1 MALNFNQCAT
11 LLKAINEQATG
22 KTTLT
27 PTTPG
32 EFVSVATTTLMSG
45 YDNVINAVSQVL
57 SKTIFSVRPYNAKM
71 EGLMVDSVRYGN
83 HVRKLVT
90 LDADPETDDRLSL
103 TDGASV
109 DQQRVKKPA
118 VLQTNF
124 YGANVYQRSV
134 TIFRDQLDTAFTSA
148 EEFSR
153 FVVDQQRVKKPAVLQ
168 TNFYGA
174 NVYQRSVT
182 IFRDQLDTAFTSAE
196 EFSRFVGMV
205 IQNVMDQRE
214 QDIENCKRLAL
225 NNFIAGKIQG
235 DTDNVVHL
243 LTEYKA
249 ESGLADLTAETVLS
263 PANYPDFI
271 KFAIGR
277 IKTVGDLMT
286 ERSIKYHL
294 NTTDA
299 KIPRHTPLADQRV
312 YLLSQ
317 YVNKMEA
324 SVFST
329 VFNEDYLKTVDFERI
344 NFWQS
349 LDAPA
354 SINITPSYMHTDGT
368 IKKSVFSTVFNEDYL
383 KTVDFERIN
392 FWQSL
397 DAPASINI
405 TPSYMHTDGTIKKSV
420 TAVKKTAVFGV
431 VFDREAVGMTM
442 VNEWSAPAPFNA
454 RGGYT
459 NTFWHY
465 TTRYW
470 NDFTENGV
478 VFLLD

>member
-90 LDADPETDDRLSL
+90 LDADPETDDRIAL
-103 TDGASV
+103 TDGQS
-109 DQQRVKKPA
+109 
-118 VLQTNF
+118 
-124 YGANVYQRSV
+124 
-134 TIFRDQLDTAFTSA
+134 
-148 EEFSR
+148 
-153 FVVDQQRVKKPAVLQ
+153 VDQQRVKKPAVLQ

-225 NNFIAGKIQG
+225 NNFIAGKIKG
-235 DTDNVVHL
+235 DTANVVHL

-249 ESGLADLTAETVLS
+249 ESGLDDLTADTVLS

-294 NTTDA
+294 NTTSA

-354 SINITPSYMHTDGT
+354 SIQITPSYMHTDGT
-368 IKKSVFSTVFNEDYL
+368 IKESDTV
-383 KTVDFERIN
+383 
-392 FWQSL
+392 
-397 DAPASINI
+397 
-405 TPSYMHTDGTIKKSV
+405 
-420 TAVKKTAVFGV
+420 VKNAAVFGV

>member
-32 EFVSVATTTLMSG
+32 EFISVATTTLMSG

-90 LDADPETDDRLSL
+90 LDADPETDDRIPL
-103 TDGASV
+103 TDGQSV

-148 EEFSR
+148 
-153 FVVDQQRVKKPAVLQ
+153 D
-168 TNFYGA
+168 
-174 NVYQRSVT
+174 
-182 IFRDQLDTAFTSAE
+182 

-225 NNFIAGKIQG
+225 NNFIAGKIKG
-235 DTDNVVHL
+235 DEDNVVHL

-263 PANYPDFI
+263 PSNYPDFI

-294 NTTDA
+294 NTTNA

-349 LDAPA
+349 LDEPA
-354 SINITPSYMHTDGT
+354 SIDITPNYMHTDGT
-368 IKKSVFSTVFNEDYL
+368 IKKSD
-383 KTVDFERIN
+383 
-392 FWQSL
+392 
-397 DAPASINI
+397 
-405 TPSYMHTDGTIKKSV
+405 
-420 TAVKKTAVFGV
+420 TAVKNSAVFGV

-465 TTRYW
+465 TTRFW

>member
-153 FVVDQQRVKKPAVLQ
+153 FV
-168 TNFYGA
+168 
-174 NVYQRSVT
+174 
-182 IFRDQLDTAFTSAE
+182 
-196 EFSRFVGMV
+196 GMV

-225 NNFIAGKIQG
+225 NNFIAGKIKG
-235 DTDNVVHL
+235 DTANVVHL
-243 LTEYKA
+243 LTEYQA

-294 NTTDA
+294 NTTSA

-349 LDAPA
+349 LDKPA
-354 SINITPSYMHTDGT
+354 EISIKPNYMHTDGT
-368 IKKSVFSTVFNEDYL
+368 IKTSD
-383 KTVDFERIN
+383 
-392 FWQSL
+392 
-397 DAPASINI
+397 
-405 TPSYMHTDGTIKKSV
+405 TDV
-420 TAVKKTAVFGV
+420 TSKAVFGV

-465 TTRYW
+465 TTRFW

>member
-90 LDADPETDDRLSL
+90 LDADPETDDRIPL
-103 TDGASV
+103 TDGAS
-109 DQQRVKKPA
+109 
-118 VLQTNF
+118 
-124 YGANVYQRSV
+124 
-134 TIFRDQLDTAFTSA
+134 
-148 EEFSR
+148 
-153 FVVDQQRVKKPAVLQ
+153 VDQQRVKKPAVLQ

-225 NNFIAGKIQG
+225 NNFIAGKIKG
-235 DTDNVVHL
+235 DTANVIHL
-243 LTEYKA
+243 LTEYKV
-249 ESGLADLTAETVLS
+249 ESGLVDLTAETVLS

-294 NTTDA
+294 NTPSA

-329 VFNEDYLKTVDFERI
+329 VFNEEYLKTVDFERI

-349 LDAPA
+349 LDKPA
-354 SINITPSYMHTDGT
+354 EISIKPNYMHTDGT
-368 IKKSVFSTVFNEDYL
+368 IKTSE
-383 KTVDFERIN
+383 
-392 FWQSL
+392 
-397 DAPASINI
+397 
-405 TPSYMHTDGTIKKSV
+405 TDV
-420 TAVKKTAVFGV
+420 TSKAVFGV

-465 TTRYW
+465 TTRFW

>member
-90 LDADPETDDRLSL
+90 LDADPETDDRIPL
-103 TDGASV
+103 TDG
-109 DQQRVKKPA
+109 
-118 VLQTNF
+118 
-124 YGANVYQRSV
+124 
-134 TIFRDQLDTAFTSA
+134 TS
-148 EEFSR
+148 
-153 FVVDQQRVKKPAVLQ
+153 VDQQRVKKPAVLQ

-225 NNFIAGKIQG
+225 NNFIAGKIKC
-235 DTDNVVHL
+235 DTANVVHL

-249 ESGLADLTAETVLS
+249 ESGLDDLTAATVLS

-294 NTTDA
+294 NTTSA

-312 YLLSQ
+312 YLLGQ

-349 LDAPA
+349 LDKPA
-354 SINITPSYMHTDGT
+354 EISIKPNYMHTDGT
-368 IKKSVFSTVFNEDYL
+368 IKTSDTN
-383 KTVDFERIN
+383 
-392 FWQSL
+392 
-397 DAPASINI
+397 
-405 TPSYMHTDGTIKKSV
+405 V
-420 TAVKKTAVFGV
+420 TSTAVFGV

-465 TTRYW
+465 TTRFW

>member
-32 EFVSVATTTLMSG
+32 EFVSVATTTLLSG

-90 LDADPETDDRLSL
+90 LDADPETDDRIPL
-103 TDGASV
+103 TDGQS
-109 DQQRVKKPA
+109 
-118 VLQTNF
+118 
-124 YGANVYQRSV
+124 
-134 TIFRDQLDTAFTSA
+134 
-148 EEFSR
+148 
-153 FVVDQQRVKKPAVLQ
+153 VDQQRVKKPAVLQ

-225 NNFIAGKIQG
+225 NNFIAGKIKG
-235 DTDNVVHL
+235 DTANVVHL

-249 ESGLADLTAETVLS
+249 ESGLDDLTADTVLS

-294 NTTDA
+294 NTTSA
-299 KIPRHTPLADQRV
+299 KIPRHTPLAEQRV

-354 SINITPSYMHTDGT
+354 SIQITPSYMHTDGT
-368 IKKSVFSTVFNEDYL
+368 IKESDTV
-383 KTVDFERIN
+383 
-392 FWQSL
+392 
-397 DAPASINI
+397 
-405 TPSYMHTDGTIKKSV
+405 
-420 TAVKKTAVFGV
+420 VKNSAVFGV

>member
-22 KTTLT
+22 KSTLA

-90 LDADPETDDRLSL
+90 LDADPETDDRISL
-103 TDGASV
+103 TDGAS
-109 DQQRVKKPA
+109 
-118 VLQTNF
+118 
-124 YGANVYQRSV
+124 
-134 TIFRDQLDTAFTSA
+134 
-148 EEFSR
+148 
-153 FVVDQQRVKKPAVLQ
+153 VDQQRVKKPAVLQ

-225 NNFIAGKIQG
+225 NNFIAGKIKG
-235 DTDNVVHL
+235 DAANVIHL
-243 LTEYKA
+243 LTEYQA
-249 ESGLADLTAETVLS
+249 ESGLAELTAETVLS

-294 NTTDA
+294 NTTSA

-349 LDAPA
+349 LDKPA
-354 SINITPSYMHTDGT
+354 EISIKPNYMHTDGT
-368 IKKSVFSTVFNEDYL
+368 IKTSETN
-383 KTVDFERIN
+383 
-392 FWQSL
+392 
-397 DAPASINI
+397 
-405 TPSYMHTDGTIKKSV
+405 V
-420 TAVKKTAVFGV
+420 TSTAVFGV

-465 TTRYW
+465 TTRFW

>member
-90 LDADPETDDRLSL
+90 LDADPETDDRIPL
-103 TDGASV
+103 TDGAS
-109 DQQRVKKPA
+109 
-118 VLQTNF
+118 
-124 YGANVYQRSV
+124 
-134 TIFRDQLDTAFTSA
+134 
-148 EEFSR
+148 
-153 FVVDQQRVKKPAVLQ
+153 VDQQRVKKPAVLQ

-225 NNFIAGKIQG
+225 NNFIAGKIKG
-235 DTDNVVHL
+235 DTDNVIHL
-243 LTEYKA
+243 LTEYKT
-249 ESGLADLTAETVLS
+249 ESGLADLTAESVLS

-294 NTTDA
+294 NTTSA

-317 YVNKMEA
+317 YVNRMEA

-349 LDAPA
+349 LDKPA
-354 SINITPSYMHTDGT
+354 EISIKPNYMHTDGT
-368 IKKSVFSTVFNEDYL
+368 IKTSDTNVTSKS
-383 KTVDFERIN
+383 
-392 FWQSL
+392 
-397 DAPASINI
+397 
-405 TPSYMHTDGTIKKSV
+405 
-420 TAVKKTAVFGV
+420 VFGV

-465 TTRYW
+465 TTRFW

>member
-22 KTTLT
+22 KTTLA

-90 LDADPETDDRLSL
+90 LDADPETDDRIPL
-103 TDGASV
+103 TDG
-109 DQQRVKKPA
+109 
-118 VLQTNF
+118 
-124 YGANVYQRSV
+124 
-134 TIFRDQLDTAFTSA
+134 TS
-148 EEFSR
+148 
-153 FVVDQQRVKKPAVLQ
+153 VDQQRVKKPAVLQ

-214 QDIENCKRLAL
+214 QDIENCKRMAL
-225 NNFIAGKIQG
+225 NNFIAGKIKG
-235 DTDNVVHL
+235 DEDNVVHL

-277 IKTVGDLMT
+277 IKTIGDLMT

-294 NTTDA
+294 NTTSA

-354 SINITPSYMHTDGT
+354 SIDITPSYMQTDGT
-368 IKKSVFSTVFNEDYL
+368 IKTSETN
-383 KTVDFERIN
+383 
-392 FWQSL
+392 
-397 DAPASINI
+397 
-405 TPSYMHTDGTIKKSV
+405 V
-420 TAVKKTAVFGV
+420 TSTAVFGV

-465 TTRYW
+465 TTRFW

>member
-1 MALNFNQCAT
+1 MALNFSQCAT

-22 KTTLT
+22 KTSIT

-57 SKTIFSVRPYNAKM
+57 SKTIFSVRPYDAKM
-71 EGLMVDSVRYGN
+71 EGLMVDAVRYGN

-90 LDADPETDDRLSL
+90 LDADPETDDRIAL
-103 TDGASV
+103 TDGQSV
-109 DQQRVKKPA
+109 DQQRVKKPT

-134 TIFRDQLDTAFTSA
+134 TIFRDQLDIAFTSA
-148 EEFSR
+148 
-153 FVVDQQRVKKPAVLQ
+153 D
-168 TNFYGA
+168 
-174 NVYQRSVT
+174 
-182 IFRDQLDTAFTSAE
+182 

-225 NNFIAGKIQG
+225 NNFIAGKIKG
-235 DTDNVVHL
+235 DASNVVHL
-243 LTEYKA
+243 LTEYKT
-249 ESGLADLTAETVLS
+249 ESGLADLTADTVLS

-294 NTTDA
+294 NTTSA

-324 SVFST
+324 SVFSS

-349 LDAPA
+349 LDKPA
-354 SINITPSYMHTDGT
+354 EINIKPNYMHTDGT
-368 IKKSVFSTVFNEDYL
+368 IKTSETN
-383 KTVDFERIN
+383 
-392 FWQSL
+392 
-397 DAPASINI
+397 
-405 TPSYMHTDGTIKKSV
+405 V
-420 TAVKKTAVFGV
+420 TSKAVFGV

-465 TTRYW
+465 TTRFW

>member
-90 LDADPETDDRLSL
+90 LDADPETDDRIPL
-103 TDGASV
+103 TDG
-109 DQQRVKKPA
+109 
-118 VLQTNF
+118 
-124 YGANVYQRSV
+124 
-134 TIFRDQLDTAFTSA
+134 TS
-148 EEFSR
+148 
-153 FVVDQQRVKKPAVLQ
+153 VDQQRVKKPAVLQ

-214 QDIENCKRLAL
+214 QDIENCKRMAL
-225 NNFIAGKIQG
+225 NNFIAGKIKG
-235 DTDNVVHL
+235 DEDNVVHL

-277 IKTVGDLMT
+277 IKTIGDLMT

-294 NTTDA
+294 NTTSA

-329 VFNEDYLKTVDFERI
+329 VFNEDYLKTADFERI

-354 SINITPSYMHTDGT
+354 SIDITPSYMHTDGT
-368 IKKSVFSTVFNEDYL
+368 IKKSDTV
-383 KTVDFERIN
+383 
-392 FWQSL
+392 
-397 DAPASINI
+397 
-405 TPSYMHTDGTIKKSV
+405 
-420 TAVKKTAVFGV
+420 VKETAVFGV

-465 TTRYW
+465 TTRFW

>member
-90 LDADPETDDRLSL
+90 LDADPETDDRIPL
-103 TDGASV
+103 TDGAS
-109 DQQRVKKPA
+109 
-118 VLQTNF
+118 
-124 YGANVYQRSV
+124 
-134 TIFRDQLDTAFTSA
+134 
-148 EEFSR
+148 
-153 FVVDQQRVKKPAVLQ
+153 VDQQRVKKPAVLQ

-225 NNFIAGKIQG
+225 NNFIAGKIKG
-235 DTDNVVHL
+235 DTTNVVHL
-243 LTEYKA
+243 LTEYQA
-249 ESGLADLTAETVLS
+249 ESGLTDLTAETVLS

-286 ERSIKYHL
+286 ERSVKYHL
-294 NTTDA
+294 NTATA

-329 VFNEDYLKTVDFERI
+329 VFNEDYLKTVDFERV

-349 LDAPA
+349 LDKPA
-354 SINITPSYMHTDGT
+354 EISIKPNYMHTDGT
-368 IKKSVFSTVFNEDYL
+368 IKTSDTN
-383 KTVDFERIN
+383 
-392 FWQSL
+392 
-397 DAPASINI
+397 
-405 TPSYMHTDGTIKKSV
+405 V
-420 TAVKKTAVFGV
+420 TSKAVFGV

-465 TTRYW
+465 TTRFW

>member
-153 FVVDQQRVKKPAVLQ
+153 FV
-168 TNFYGA
+168 
-174 NVYQRSVT
+174 
-182 IFRDQLDTAFTSAE
+182 
-196 EFSRFVGMV
+196 GMV

-225 NNFIAGKIQG
+225 NNFIAGKIKG
-235 DTDNVVHL
+235 DTANVVHL
-243 LTEYKA
+243 LTEYQA

-294 NTTDA
+294 NTTSA

-349 LDAPA
+349 LDKPA
-354 SINITPSYMHTDGT
+354 EISIKPNYMHTDGT
-368 IKKSVFSTVFNEDYL
+368 IKTSDTN
-383 KTVDFERIN
+383 
-392 FWQSL
+392 
-397 DAPASINI
+397 
-405 TPSYMHTDGTIKKSV
+405 V
-420 TAVKKTAVFGV
+420 TSKAVFGV

-465 TTRYW
+465 TTRFW

>member
-90 LDADPETDDRLSL
+90 LDADPETDDRIPL
-103 TDGASV
+103 TDGAS
-109 DQQRVKKPA
+109 
-118 VLQTNF
+118 
-124 YGANVYQRSV
+124 
-134 TIFRDQLDTAFTSA
+134 
-148 EEFSR
+148 
-153 FVVDQQRVKKPAVLQ
+153 VDQQRVKKPAVLQ

-225 NNFIAGKIQG
+225 NNFIAGKIKG
-235 DTDNVVHL
+235 DSANVIHL

-294 NTTDA
+294 NTTSA

-349 LDAPA
+349 LDKPSEI
-354 SINITPSYMHTDGT
+354 SIKPNYMHTDGT
-368 IKKSVFSTVFNEDYL
+368 IKTSDTN
-383 KTVDFERIN
+383 
-392 FWQSL
+392 
-397 DAPASINI
+397 
-405 TPSYMHTDGTIKKSV
+405 V
-420 TAVKKTAVFGV
+420 TSKAVFGV
-431 VFDREAVGMTM
+431 VFDREAVGITM

-465 TTRYW
+465 TTRFW

>member
-22 KTTLT
+22 KSTLT

-90 LDADPETDDRLSL
+90 LDADPETDDRIAL
-103 TDGASV
+103 TDGAS
-109 DQQRVKKPA
+109 
-118 VLQTNF
+118 
-124 YGANVYQRSV
+124 
-134 TIFRDQLDTAFTSA
+134 
-148 EEFSR
+148 
-153 FVVDQQRVKKPAVLQ
+153 VDQQRVKKPAVLQ

-225 NNFIAGKIQG
+225 NNFIAGKIKG
-235 DTDNVVHL
+235 DATNVIHL
-243 LTEYKA
+243 LTEYQA
-249 ESGLADLTAETVLS
+249 ESGLAELTAETVLS

-294 NTTDA
+294 NTTSA

-349 LDAPA
+349 LDNPA
-354 SINITPSYMHTDGT
+354 SIEITPSYMQTDGT
-368 IKKSVFSTVFNEDYL
+368 IKKS
-383 KTVDFERIN
+383 
-392 FWQSL
+392 
-397 DAPASINI
+397 DA
-405 TPSYMHTDGTIKKSV
+405 
-420 TAVKKTAVFGV
+420 AVKEAAVFGV

-465 TTRYW
+465 TTRFW

>member
-1 MALNFNQCAT
+1 MALTFNQCAT

-90 LDADPETDDRLSL
+90 LDADPETDDRIQL

-109 DQQRVKKPA
+109 DQQK
-118 VLQTNF
+118 
-124 YGANVYQRSV
+124 
-134 TIFRDQLDTAFTSA
+134 
-148 EEFSR
+148 
-153 FVVDQQRVKKPAVLQ
+153 VKKPAVLQ

-225 NNFIAGKIQG
+225 NNFIAGKIKG
-235 DTDNVVHL
+235 DEDNVIHL

-249 ESGLADLTAETVLS
+249 ESGLTDLTAETVLS

-294 NTTDA
+294 NTTNA

-354 SINITPSYMHTDGT
+354 SIDITPSYMQTDGT
-368 IKKSVFSTVFNEDYL
+368 IKKSDTE
-383 KTVDFERIN
+383 
-392 FWQSL
+392 
-397 DAPASINI
+397 
-405 TPSYMHTDGTIKKSV
+405 
-420 TAVKKTAVFGV
+420 VKNTAVFGV
-431 VFDREAVGMTM
+431 IFDREAVGVTM

-465 TTRYW
+465 TTRFW

>member
-90 LDADPETDDRLSL
+90 LDADPETDDRIAL
-103 TDGASV
+103 TDGS
-109 DQQRVKKPA
+109 
-118 VLQTNF
+118 
-124 YGANVYQRSV
+124 S
-134 TIFRDQLDTAFTSA
+134 
-148 EEFSR
+148 
-153 FVVDQQRVKKPAVLQ
+153 VDQQRVKKPAVLQ

-225 NNFIAGKIQG
+225 NNFIAGKIKG
-235 DTDNVVHL
+235 DADNVIHL
-243 LTEYKA
+243 LTEYQA
-249 ESGLADLTAETVLS
+249 ESGLSDLTAETVLS

-294 NTTDA
+294 NTTNA
-299 KIPRHTPLADQRV
+299 KISRHTPLADQRV

-349 LDAPA
+349 LDKPA
-354 SINITPSYMHTDGT
+354 EISIKPNYMHTDGT
-368 IKKSVFSTVFNEDYL
+368 IKTSDTN
-383 KTVDFERIN
+383 
-392 FWQSL
+392 
-397 DAPASINI
+397 
-405 TPSYMHTDGTIKKSV
+405 V
-420 TAVKKTAVFGV
+420 TSTAVFGV

-465 TTRYW
+465 TTRFW

>member
-1 MALNFNQCAT
+1 MALEFNQCAT

-32 EFVSVATTTLMSG
+32 EFVSVATATLMSG

-90 LDADPETDDRLSL
+90 LDADPETDDRIPL
-103 TDGASV
+103 TDGTSV

-134 TIFRDQLDTAFTSA
+134 TIFRDQLDTAFS
-148 EEFSR
+148 
-153 FVVDQQRVKKPAVLQ
+153 
-168 TNFYGA
+168 
-174 NVYQRSVT
+174 
-182 IFRDQLDTAFTSAE
+182 SAE

-225 NNFIAGKIQG
+225 NNFIAGKIKG
-235 DTDNVVHL
+235 DADNVIHL

-294 NTTDA
+294 NTTSA

-312 YLLSQ
+312 YMLSQ

-349 LDAPA
+349 LDKPA
-354 SINITPSYMHTDGT
+354 EISIKPNYMHTDGT
-368 IKKSVFSTVFNEDYL
+368 IK
-383 KTVDFERIN
+383 
-392 FWQSL
+392 
-397 DAPASINI
+397 ASDTN
-405 TPSYMHTDGTIKKSV
+405 V
-420 TAVKKTAVFGV
+420 TSKAVFGV

>member
-90 LDADPETDDRLSL
+90 LDADPETDDRISL
-103 TDGASV
+103 TDGAS
-109 DQQRVKKPA
+109 
-118 VLQTNF
+118 
-124 YGANVYQRSV
+124 
-134 TIFRDQLDTAFTSA
+134 
-148 EEFSR
+148 
-153 FVVDQQRVKKPAVLQ
+153 VDQQRVKKPAVLQ

-225 NNFIAGKIQG
+225 NNFIAGKIKG
-235 DTDNVVHL
+235 DTANVVHL
-243 LTEYKA
+243 LTEYQA

-294 NTTDA
+294 NTTSA

-349 LDAPA
+349 LDKPA
-354 SINITPSYMHTDGT
+354 EISIKPNYMHTDGT
-368 IKKSVFSTVFNEDYL
+368 IKTSDTN
-383 KTVDFERIN
+383 
-392 FWQSL
+392 
-397 DAPASINI
+397 
-405 TPSYMHTDGTIKKSV
+405 V
-420 TAVKKTAVFGV
+420 TSKAVFGV

-465 TTRYW
+465 TTRFW

>member
-90 LDADPETDDRLSL
+90 LDADPETDDRISL
-103 TDGASV
+103 TDG
-109 DQQRVKKPA
+109 
-118 VLQTNF
+118 
-124 YGANVYQRSV
+124 
-134 TIFRDQLDTAFTSA
+134 TS
-148 EEFSR
+148 
-153 FVVDQQRVKKPAVLQ
+153 VDQQRVKKPAVLQ

-225 NNFIAGKIQG
+225 NNFIAGKIKG
-235 DTDNVVHL
+235 DTANVVHL
-243 LTEYKA
+243 LTEYQA
-249 ESGLADLTAETVLS
+249 ESGLADLTADTVLS

-294 NTTDA
+294 NTTSA

-349 LDAPA
+349 LDKPA
-354 SINITPSYMHTDGT
+354 EISIKPNYMHTDGT
-368 IKKSVFSTVFNEDYL
+368 IKTSDTN
-383 KTVDFERIN
+383 
-392 FWQSL
+392 
-397 DAPASINI
+397 
-405 TPSYMHTDGTIKKSV
+405 V
-420 TAVKKTAVFGV
+420 TSKAVFGV

-465 TTRYW
+465 TTRFW

>member
-11 LLKAINEQATG
+11 LLKSINEQATG
-22 KTTLT
+22 KTALT

-90 LDADPETDDRLSL
+90 MDADPETDDRIVL
-103 TDGASV
+103 TDGQSV

-134 TIFRDQLDTAFTSA
+134 TIFRDQLDTAFS
-148 EEFSR
+148 
-153 FVVDQQRVKKPAVLQ
+153 
-168 TNFYGA
+168 
-174 NVYQRSVT
+174 
-182 IFRDQLDTAFTSAE
+182 SAE

-225 NNFIAGKIQG
+225 NNFIAGKIKS
-235 DTDNVVHL
+235 DTANVVHL

-249 ESGLADLTAETVLS
+249 ESGLDDLTADTVLS

-294 NTTDA
+294 NTTSA

-312 YLLSQ
+312 YLLGQ

-349 LDAPA
+349 LDKPA
-354 SINITPSYMHTDGT
+354 EISIKPNYMHTDGT
-368 IKKSVFSTVFNEDYL
+368 IKTSDTN
-383 KTVDFERIN
+383 
-392 FWQSL
+392 
-397 DAPASINI
+397 
-405 TPSYMHTDGTIKKSV
+405 V
-420 TAVKKTAVFGV
+420 TSEAVFGV

-465 TTRYW
+465 TSRYW

>member
-22 KTTLT
+22 KSTLT

-90 LDADPETDDRLSL
+90 LDADPETDDRIAL
-103 TDGASV
+103 TDGS
-109 DQQRVKKPA
+109 
-118 VLQTNF
+118 
-124 YGANVYQRSV
+124 S
-134 TIFRDQLDTAFTSA
+134 
-148 EEFSR
+148 
-153 FVVDQQRVKKPAVLQ
+153 VDQQRVKKPAVLQ

-225 NNFIAGKIQG
+225 NNFIAGKIKG
-235 DTDNVVHL
+235 DATNVIHL
-243 LTEYKA
+243 LTEYQA
-249 ESGLADLTAETVLS
+249 ESGLAELTAETVLS

-294 NTTDA
+294 NTTNA

-349 LDAPA
+349 LDKPA
-354 SINITPSYMHTDGT
+354 EISIKPNYMHTDGT
-368 IKKSVFSTVFNEDYL
+368 IKTSE
-383 KTVDFERIN
+383 
-392 FWQSL
+392 
-397 DAPASINI
+397 
-405 TPSYMHTDGTIKKSV
+405 TDV
-420 TAVKKTAVFGV
+420 TSTAVFGV

-465 TTRYW
+465 TTRFW

>member
-90 LDADPETDDRLSL
+90 LDADPETDDRIPL
-103 TDGASV
+103 TDGAS
-109 DQQRVKKPA
+109 
-118 VLQTNF
+118 
-124 YGANVYQRSV
+124 
-134 TIFRDQLDTAFTSA
+134 
-148 EEFSR
+148 
-153 FVVDQQRVKKPAVLQ
+153 VDQQRVKKPAVLQ

-225 NNFIAGKIQG
+225 NNFIAGKIKG
-235 DTDNVVHL
+235 DTANVVHL

-249 ESGLADLTAETVLS
+249 ESGLSDLTAETVLS

-286 ERSIKYHL
+286 ERSVKYHL
-294 NTTDA
+294 NTATA

-329 VFNEDYLKTVDFERI
+329 VFNDDYLKTVDFERV

-349 LDAPA
+349 LDKPA
-354 SINITPSYMHTDGT
+354 EISIKPNYMHTDGT
-368 IKKSVFSTVFNEDYL
+368 IKTSDTNVNSK
-383 KTVDFERIN
+383 
-392 FWQSL
+392 
-397 DAPASINI
+397 
-405 TPSYMHTDGTIKKSV
+405 
-420 TAVKKTAVFGV
+420 AVFGV

-465 TTRYW
+465 TTRFW

>member
-153 FVVDQQRVKKPAVLQ
+153 FV
-168 TNFYGA
+168 
-174 NVYQRSVT
+174 
-182 IFRDQLDTAFTSAE
+182 
-196 EFSRFVGMV
+196 GMV

-225 NNFIAGKIQG
+225 NNFIAGKIKG
-235 DTDNVVHL
+235 DTANVVHL
-243 LTEYKA
+243 LKEYQA

-294 NTTDA
+294 NTTSA

-349 LDAPA
+349 LDKPA
-354 SINITPSYMHTDGT
+354 EISIKPNYMHTDGT
-368 IKKSVFSTVFNEDYL
+368 IKTSDTN
-383 KTVDFERIN
+383 
-392 FWQSL
+392 
-397 DAPASINI
+397 
-405 TPSYMHTDGTIKKSV
+405 V
-420 TAVKKTAVFGV
+420 TSKAVFGV

-465 TTRYW
+465 TTRFW

>member
-90 LDADPETDDRLSL
+90 LDADPETDDRIPL
-103 TDGASV
+103 TDGAS
-109 DQQRVKKPA
+109 
-118 VLQTNF
+118 
-124 YGANVYQRSV
+124 
-134 TIFRDQLDTAFTSA
+134 
-148 EEFSR
+148 
-153 FVVDQQRVKKPAVLQ
+153 VDQQRVKKPAVLQ

-225 NNFIAGKIQG
+225 NNFIAGKIKG
-235 DTDNVVHL
+235 DSANVIHL

-294 NTTDA
+294 NTTSA

-349 LDAPA
+349 LDKPSEI
-354 SINITPSYMHTDGT
+354 SIKPNYMHTDGT
-368 IKKSVFSTVFNEDYL
+368 IKTSE
-383 KTVDFERIN
+383 
-392 FWQSL
+392 
-397 DAPASINI
+397 
-405 TPSYMHTDGTIKKSV
+405 TDV
-420 TAVKKTAVFGV
+420 TSKAVFGV
-431 VFDREAVGMTM
+431 VFDREAVGITM

-465 TTRYW
+465 TTRFW

>member
-1 MALNFNQCAT
+1 MALTFNQCAT

-22 KTTLT
+22 KTTLA

-32 EFVSVATTTLMSG
+32 EFVSVATTTLLSG

-90 LDADPETDDRLSL
+90 LDADPETDDRIQLN
-103 TDGASV
+103 DGASV
-109 DQQRVKKPA
+109 DQQKVKKPA

-134 TIFRDQLDTAFTSA
+134 TIFRDQLDTAFS
-148 EEFSR
+148 
-153 FVVDQQRVKKPAVLQ
+153 
-168 TNFYGA
+168 
-174 NVYQRSVT
+174 
-182 IFRDQLDTAFTSAE
+182 SAE

-225 NNFIAGKIQG
+225 NNFIAGKIKG
-235 DTDNVVHL
+235 DTANVVHL

-249 ESGLADLTAETVLS
+249 ESGLADLTADTVLS

-294 NTTDA
+294 NTTNA

-349 LDAPA
+349 LDKPTEI
-354 SINITPSYMHTDGT
+354 SIKPNYMHTDGT
-368 IKKSVFSTVFNEDYL
+368 IKTSETN
-383 KTVDFERIN
+383 
-392 FWQSL
+392 
-397 DAPASINI
+397 
-405 TPSYMHTDGTIKKSV
+405 V
-420 TAVKKTAVFGV
+420 TSKAVFGV
-431 VFDREAVGMTM
+431 VFDREAVGVTM

>member
-90 LDADPETDDRLSL
+90 LDADPETDDRIPL
-103 TDGASV
+103 TDGAS
-109 DQQRVKKPA
+109 
-118 VLQTNF
+118 
-124 YGANVYQRSV
+124 
-134 TIFRDQLDTAFTSA
+134 
-148 EEFSR
+148 
-153 FVVDQQRVKKPAVLQ
+153 VDQQRVKKPAVLQ

-225 NNFIAGKIQG
+225 NNFIAGKIKG
-235 DTDNVVHL
+235 DTDNVIHL
-243 LTEYKA
+243 LTEYKT
-249 ESGLADLTAETVLS
+249 ESGLADLTAESVLS

-294 NTTDA
+294 NTTSA

-349 LDAPA
+349 LDKPA
-354 SINITPSYMHTDGT
+354 EISIKPNYMHTDGT
-368 IKKSVFSTVFNEDYL
+368 IKTSDTNVTSKS
-383 KTVDFERIN
+383 
-392 FWQSL
+392 
-397 DAPASINI
+397 
-405 TPSYMHTDGTIKKSV
+405 
-420 TAVKKTAVFGV
+420 VFGV

-465 TTRYW
+465 TTRFW